1 MNDAEQIFRQ
11 TEIERKRLSYGDKHK
26 KRGGGRYV
34 RLPSDNLTR
43 KEREAMNGE
52 IITWKKK
59 PFYTRQEFINLPNDE
74 KLRWVNSL
82 INLYGIG
89 LATVDNVIFDG
100 NGFIRGA
107 LEKNGLLQYVN
118 KGVTGGAASY
128 GKSKLIEDFKKYKN
142 NSESPGDVDE
152 IAPIEETPQAA
163 PKQEQVNRA
172 IPERAI
178 TIRQYSDAC
187 RALGVI
193 EGVSEGVS
201 TTAQAA
207 LLRSVKTLADII
219 EAMFQEAE

>member
-1 MNDAEQIFRQ
+1 MNDAEQVFRQ

-52 IITWKKK
+52 IKTWKEK
-59 PFYTRQEFINLPNDE
+59 PFYTFEEFNELPDDVQLKWIN
-74 KLRWVNSL
+74 SI
-82 INLYGIG
+82 INRYDVGLGGISK
-89 LATVDNVIFDG
+89 I
-100 NGFIRGA
+100 ISPGA
-107 LEKNGLLQYVN
+107 NRNALHDYMERKDMLEYVN
-118 KGVTGGAASY
+118 RGGRGGAAVK
-128 GKSKLIEDFKKYKN
+128 GARKLKEDFDACMEKPKNRQELIEIPQEIIEPEKTEEFKM
-142 NSESPGDVDE
+142 
-152 IAPIEETPQAA
+152 
-163 PKQEQVNRA
+163 
-172 IPERAI
+172 
-178 TIRQYSDAC
+178 TIRQYSDAQ

-193 EGVSEGVS
+193 EGVSEGMT